1 MEKVSFLDANIVRVL
16 QKPKQEWM
24 YHRKK
29 VLGSKRFASFDKP
42 VDWNVFNTKQYLFT
56 HSTIVAS
63 VKLQSDGHTISDP
76 CQQIVNANGNAWS
89 NQVLAASFRTF
100 VGKPNFYQHYQI
112 QGFEKG
118 IILDA
123 ILRPVTYVGSNGKTS
138 EIYYVDLL
146 IATNRKHKQLVDRII
161 KGQLSTLSMGCLKQD
176 GLVTMYDGTYKKI
189 SDICVGDQVLTHK
202 NNIKKVNRLFKKDVC
217 DIPLYT
223 IKANCLDT
231 CLQLTGQ
238 HPVFI
243 IKKQDICC
251 KINKERPCKI
261 GKYQKQCYYRQNSS
275 CVNKRG
281 QKYNCGID
289 KETYQ
294 YPMSFVNV
302 SQLKKG
308 DYLIKPFPIQEK
320 DNTALTEQW
329 CRLFGLYIGDGY
341 LCWNTNRRTK
351 QKKEPY
357 AVGFSFN
364 INEKY
369 LYQQILQLMQTI
381 NKQANISFRQFKQ
394 KNAIYV
400 IIHDKNL
407 AISFLR
413 NGYFGSHDKKFS
425 EQIMLL
431 PKQKQLKIISG
442 MIDTDGCFYKKA
454 DTITWSTVSK
464 QLFNQLHLMLLR
476 NRIAN
481 CQRSIYRKPGK
492 NGKLDGKYCS
502 WQYSI
507 TISKNNNSTIPA
519 VKNLNYG
526 KQIVDV
532 NEVSFFYKNYYL
544 CPIKSVKKS
553 LYTGTVYNIG
563 VQDDQSYLYN
573 NMAVHNCSASIVQ
586 CSYCGKKFKD
596 DQQQCQHLKY
606 HLGQYLQDANGRKV
620 IVSQLIG
627 VLDDN
632 GKYVD
637 GSCQFIQASWVQNP
651 AFQGACLNYFI
662 AQQDIKANQQAK
674 KLASKKIDFSDFSS
688 YFSASTLSQLRVA
701 DKYSYIAI
709 QLMKQQ
715 LKKQEYLNIAKQVY
729 RGV

>member
-63 VKLQSDGHTISDP
+63 VKLQADGHTISDP

-123 ILRPVTYVGSNGKTS
+123 ILRPVTYVGSNGKTA

-161 KGQLSTLSMGCLKQD
+161 KGQLSTLSMGC
-176 GLVTMYDGTYKKI
+176 
-189 SDICVGDQVLTHK
+189 
-202 NNIKKVNRLFKKDVC
+202 
-217 DIPLYT
+217 
-223 IKANCLDT
+223 
-231 CLQLTGQ
+231 
-238 HPVFI
+238 
-243 IKKQDICC
+243 
-251 KINKERPCKI
+251 
-261 GKYQKQCYYRQNSS
+261 
-275 CVNKRG
+275 
-281 QKYNCGID
+281 
-289 KETYQ
+289 
-294 YPMSFVNV
+294 
-302 SQLKKG
+302 
-308 DYLIKPFPIQEK
+308 
-320 DNTALTEQW
+320 
-329 CRLFGLYIGDGY
+329 
-341 LCWNTNRRTK
+341 
-351 QKKEPY
+351 
-357 AVGFSFN
+357 
-364 INEKY
+364 
-369 LYQQILQLMQTI
+369 
-381 NKQANISFRQFKQ
+381 
-394 KNAIYV
+394 
-400 IIHDKNL
+400 
-407 AISFLR
+407 
-413 NGYFGSHDKKFS
+413 
-425 EQIMLL
+425 
-431 PKQKQLKIISG
+431 
-442 MIDTDGCFYKKA
+442 
-454 DTITWSTVSK
+454 
-464 QLFNQLHLMLLR
+464 
-476 NRIAN
+476 
-481 CQRSIYRKPGK
+481 
-492 NGKLDGKYCS
+492 
-502 WQYSI
+502 
-507 TISKNNNSTIPA
+507 
-519 VKNLNYG
+519 
-526 KQIVDV
+526 
-532 NEVSFFYKNYYL
+532 
-544 CPIKSVKKS
+544 
-553 LYTGTVYNIG
+553 
-563 VQDDQSYLYN
+563 
-573 NMAVHNCSASIVQ
+573 SASICQ
-586 CSYCGKKFKD
+586 CSYCGRKFND

-715 LKKQEYLNIAKQVY
+715 LKKQEYLNIAKQIY